1 MKIQISTDDL
11 KKKKLFVGMP
21 CYGGMMTGL
30 TSKSLLDLQG
40 LLSQYGVEVKF
51 SFLFNESLI
60 QRARNYIV
68 DEFLNRS
75 DCTHMMFIDADIAFN
90 ANDIVAML
98 ALDKEIIGG
107 PYPKK
112 SIEWGQL
119 HRAIQKNPSIPV
131 SEYEKLV
138 GSMVFN
144 PVGGT
149 QKFSV
154 TEPLEVSEVGTGFCM
169 YKREV
174 FEKFQ
179 AAYPEYMYKPDHV
192 GQAHFGGDREI
203 CSFFNVFIDPESK
216 RTLSEDYCNCH
227 QMRKLGIKVWLCP
240 WMCLSHCG
248 SYIFTGNLPAVAQH
262 LGEM

>member
-1 MKIQISTDDL
+1 MKIQIKTDEL
-11 KKKKLFVGMP
+11 KQKKLFIGMP

-90 ANDIVAML
+90 PTDIVAML

-119 HRAIQKNPSIPV
+119 HKAIKKNPELSV

-138 GSMVFN
+138 GAMVFN

-227 QMRKLGIKVWLCP
+227 QMRKIGVKVWLCP
-240 WMCLSHCG
+240 WMQLSHIG
-248 SYIFTGNLPAVAQH
+248 TYIFTGNLSAVAQH
-262 LGEM
+262 VGEM

>member
-11 KKKKLFVGMP
+11 KKKKLFVGTPM
-21 CYGGMMTGL
+21 YGGQCTGL
-30 TSKSLLDLQG
+30 YMKSCLDLQG
-40 LLSQYGVEVKF
+40 ILSQYGVEVKF

-90 ANDIVAML
+90 ANDVVAML

-119 HRAIQKNPSIPV
+119 HKAIQKNPSIPV

-138 GSMVFN
+138 GAMVFN

-179 AAYPEYMYKPDHV
+179 EAYPEYMYKPDHV

-203 CSFFNVFIDPESK
+203 CSFFNVFIDPESR

-227 QMRKLGIKVWLCP
+227 QMRKLDIKVWLCP
-240 WMCLSHCG
+240 WMQLSHIG
-248 SYIFTGNLPAVAQH
+248 TYIFSGNLPAVAQH
-262 LGEM
+262 LGEL

>member
-1 MKIQISTDDL
+1 MQIQISTDEL
-11 KKKKLFVGMP
+11 KKKKLFIGTPM
-21 CYGGMMTGL
+21 YGGQCCGMYM
-30 TSKSLLDLQG
+30 KSCLDLQG
-40 LLSQYGVEVKF
+40 LLSQYGVDVKF

-75 DCTHMMFIDADIAFN
+75 DCTHLMFIDADIAFN
-90 ANDIVAML
+90 PQDVVAML

-112 SIEWGQL
+112 SIEWKQL
-119 HRAIQKNPSIPV
+119 HKAIQKNPNLPLD
-131 SEYEKLV
+131 EYSKLT
-138 GSMVFN
+138 GAMVFN

-154 TEPLEVSEVGTGFCM
+154 LEPLEVSEVGTGFCM
-169 YKREV
+169 YRREV

-179 AAYPEYMYKPDHV
+179 VAHPEYMYKPDHV

-203 CSFFNVFIDPESK
+203 CSFFNVFIDPDSR

-227 QMRKLGIKVWLCP
+227 QMRKLGIKVWLAP
-240 WMCLSHCG
+240 WMQLSHIG
-248 SYIFTGNLPAVAQH
+248 SYIFTGNLPAVANY
-262 LGEM
+262 LGEL

>member
-1 MKIQISTDDL
+1 MKIEISAEKLRT
-11 KKKKLFVGMP
+11 KKLFIGMP
-21 CYGGMMTGL
+21 CYGGQMTGM
-30 TSKSLLDLQG
+30 TAKSLLDLQA
-40 LLSQYGVEVKF
+40 LMIQYGVDVRF

-90 ANDIVAML
+90 PQDIVAML

-119 HRAIQKNPSIPV
+119 HKAIQKNPALPIE
-131 SEYEKLV
+131 EYQKLV
-138 GSMVFN
+138 GAMVFN

-149 QKFSV
+149 QRFSV

-169 YKREV
+169 YRREV
-174 FEKFQ
+174 FERFQ
-179 AAYPEYMYKPDHV
+179 ASYPEYMYKPDHV
-192 GQAHFGGDREI
+192 GQEHFGGDREI
-203 CSFFNVFIDPESK
+203 CSFFNVFIDPESR

-227 QMRKLGIKVWLCP
+227 QMRKLGIKVWMCP
-240 WMCLSHCG
+240 WMQLSHVG
-248 SYIFTGNLPAVAQH
+248 TYIFSGNLPAVAQH
-262 LGEM
+262 LGEL

>member
-1 MKIQISTDDL
+1 MKIEISAEKLRT
-11 KKKKLFVGMP
+11 KKLFIGMP
-21 CYGGMMTGL
+21 CYGGQMTGM
-30 TSKSLLDLQG
+30 TAKSLLDLQA
-40 LLSQYGVEVKF
+40 LMIQYGVDVRF

-90 ANDIVAML
+90 PQDIVAML

-119 HRAIQKNPSIPV
+119 HKAIQKNPALPID
-131 SEYEKLV
+131 EYQKLV
-138 GSMVFN
+138 GAMVFN

-149 QKFSV
+149 QRFSV

-169 YKREV
+169 YRREV

-179 AAYPEYMYKPDHV
+179 EAYPEYMYKPDHV

-203 CSFFNVFIDPESK
+203 CSFFNVFIDPESR

-227 QMRKLGIKVWLCP
+227 QMRKLGIKVWMCP
-240 WMCLSHCG
+240 WMQLSHVG
-248 SYIFTGNLPAVAQH
+248 TYIFTGNLPAVAQH
-262 LGEM
+262 LGEL

>member
-1 MKIQISTDDL
+1 MKIQISTDEL

-21 CYGGMMTGL
+21 CYGGMMTGM
-30 TSKSLLDLQG
+30 TAKSLLDLQT
-40 LLSQYGVEVKF
+40 LMTQYGVEVKF

-75 DCTHMMFIDADIAFN
+75 DSTHLMFIDADIAFN
-90 ANDIVAML
+90 PQDIVAML

-119 HRAIQKNPSIPV
+119 HKAIQKNPKLPV
-131 SEYEKLV
+131 SEYDKLT
-138 GSMVFN
+138 GSIVFN
-144 PVGGT
+144 PVAGM

-154 TEPLEVSEVGTGFCM
+154 TEPLEVSEIGTGFFM
-169 YKREV
+169 AKREV

-179 AAYPEYMYKPDHV
+179 SSHPEYMYKPDHV
-192 GQAHFGGDREI
+192 GQTHFGGDREI
-203 CSFFNVFIDPESK
+203 CSFFNVFIDPESR
-216 RTLSEDYCNCH
+216 RTLSED
-227 QMRKLGIKVWLCP
+227 
-240 WMCLSHCG
+240 
-248 SYIFTGNLPAVAQH
+248 
-262 LGEM
+262 